1 MDRIFNEK
9 DLKNIMKTKFEIGQQ
24 VSWVMVG
31 KIYNAEVVSSFVQI
45 EKSKEGQTYKKYYK
59 VKCTDRYGFEFFET
73 FDEDYLFGSE
83 KQAKDFLESRLNHEP
98 NV

>member
-24 VSWVMVG
+24 VYWVMVG
-31 KIYNAEVVSSFVQI
+31 KVYNAEVDSSFVQI
-45 EKSKEGQTYKKYYK
+45 EKSKNGQTYKKYYK
-59 VKCTDRYGFEFFET
+59 VKCIDRYGFEYFEN

-83 KQAKDFLESRLNHEP
+83 KQAKDFLESLNNEP